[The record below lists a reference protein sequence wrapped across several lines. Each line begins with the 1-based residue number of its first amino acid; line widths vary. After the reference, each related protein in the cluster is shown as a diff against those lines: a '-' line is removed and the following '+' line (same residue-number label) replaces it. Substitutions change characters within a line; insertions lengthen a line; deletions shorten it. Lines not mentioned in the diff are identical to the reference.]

1 MNSNRIIL
9 TAVIIIAC
17 MFFVRNCTYKVGATV
32 PSFQVVQDTIT
43 TVVTKINI
51 DTVLVAIEQRLNL
64 AIEDTETTIKE
75 VAREK
80 ESLAL
85 KIVELEDVENTTYDT
100 VKVTIQV
107 PSDSLMLYNVFEY
120 HSTNGDEVIAM
131 RDTIQS
137 RKVSRRYAQKYIM
150 Q

>member
-1 MNSNRIIL
+1 M
-9 TAVIIIAC
+9 
-17 MFFVRNCTYKVGATV
+17 
-32 PSFQVVQDTIT
+32 
-43 TVVTKINI
+43 
-51 DTVLVAIEQRLNL
+51 
-64 AIEDTETTIKE
+64 
-75 VAREK
+75 AREK

-120 HSTNGDEVIAM
+120 HSINGDEVIAM

>member
-17 MFFVRNCTYKVGATV
+17 MFFVRKCTHKVGATV

-51 DTVLVAIEQRLNL
+51 DTVLVSIEQRLNL

>member
-1 MNSNRIIL
+1 
-9 TAVIIIAC
+9 
-17 MFFVRNCTYKVGATV
+17 MFFVRNCTYKVDAAV